1 MKSCCC
7 DHSSLI
13 ERCANSSLVVKNLK
27 LLQQILVGI
36 LDFMLEFVVSE
47 EHFRDYGLMCFMI
60 FLSVWIPVL
69 ALFMRQSA
77 LRHLLLRRLYYYTD
91 TLLL

>member
-1 MKSCCC
+1 MEK
-7 DHSSLI
+7 
-13 ERCANSSLVVKNLK
+13 CANSPLVLKNLK

-47 EHFRDYGLMCFMI
+47 EHFREYGLMCFVI
-60 FLSVWIPVL
+60 LLSVWISVL
-69 ALFMRQSA
+69 ALFMRQRA
-77 LRHLLLRRLYYYTD
+77 LRQLLLRRLYYYTD